1 MFSAPRLQLLQIG
14 IPATVAEAKYELML
28 LLRQRGATPNVTA
41 PGVGSPY
48 SPPRQTAQS
57 RMGRTASGPS
67 AARRPDSRSGVTR
80 VPPHAYFLVSSV
92 FHYLGPAFAVMLFA
106 QVAVL
111 GVAWLRIAS
120 AALVFAAWRRP
131 WRMFLAAGGSERLLL
146 VALGAVLAAMN
157 TCFYLAIDRLPLST
171 VGAIEFVGPIALAA
185 AGVRSVRNLLALTTA
200 ASGVYLLT
208 NVRFA
213 AEPLGFVFAFANCAL
228 FALYVVLGHRA
239 ANTGGGSGVD
249 RLGAAMIVAMVV
261 AAPIGLQD
269 AAAAFTHPVLL
280 LAGVGVGLSS
290 SVIPYVCDQLAMA
303 RLARPTF
310 ALLLSLLP
318 ATATVIGLVVLAQVP
333 SRPEVAGIALVVA
346 GVALHRERAAR

>member
-1 MFSAPRLQLLQIG
+1 MFSALRLQLLQIG

-28 LLRQRGATPNVTA
+28 LLRQRGATPDVTA

-57 RMGRTASGPS
+57 RMGRTPSGPS
-67 AARRPDSRSGVTR
+67 AVRRRDSRSGVIR

-131 WRMFLAAGGSERLLL
+131 WRMFLAAGGSEQLLL

-239 ANTGGGSGVD
+239 ANTGGGSGID
-249 RLGAAMIVAMVV
+249 RLGAAMIVAMVL

-269 AAAAFTHPVLL
+269 AVAAFTDPVLL